1 MELIRNEKVADNT
14 VEIEF
19 RVPADEFDQAITKV
33 YRKSSADIEVPGFRK
48 GKAPRKVIEKFYGES
63 IFYDDAVNE
72 TLPMAYEEA
81 VKASGAVVVA
91 QPELDIV
98 SISKEDGYVAK
109 ATLTVYPDV
118 VIGEYK
124 GLKAERKPIT
134 VPEELI
140 ASDLAQLQDRNARMI
155 SVTDRPARM
164 GDVVNIDFEGFID
177 GISFEGGKGE
187 GYDLELGSGMFIP
200 GFEDQ
205 IVGHDIGEEFDVNVE
220 FPRDYQAEELAGRP
234 STFKTKI
241 NSISIKELPELDDD
255 FAKDV
260 SDFDTLAEL
269 QDDRRKRREEEAKN
283 ATELQVENDLVSQVV
298 NGMSAVIPEAMYE
311 VRMDEMLSDFEIRL
325 QQQGLD
331 LDTYLEYVQL
341 DRETFRKTFREQA
354 EEQVKIRLAME
365 AVVKAENITVTD
377 EEFDAEVTRI
387 ATTYNYPI
395 PELKK
400 EGIAEEIRKDLA
412 VQKAID
418 FIKDNAE
425 ITEAKPE

>member
-109 ATLTVYPDV
+109 ATLTVYPEV

-220 FPRDYQAEELAGRP
+220 FPRDYQAEELAGKP

-283 ATELQVENDLVSQVV
+283 ASELQVENELVSQVV

-400 EGIAEEIRKDLA
+400 EGIAEEIRKDLS